1 MLTVV
6 ALLPFLAGMGVA
18 MRGVM
23 GMPAVQAAHHVANA
37 VHRAMRGYTGIILT
51 RVKQPHQIVT
61 PMLIANPQGF
71 KRSDKIPFDGQYW
84 YFQWPDSRPGP
95 DAHVVQGD
103 PTKSRIKS
111 TDNYP
116 IVMEAHQRLTT
127 PVEANCCRALQLN
140 VVNADAVPGK
150 ITLEVQLRE
159 ANGKAT
165 STMWLGSKVLAS
177 STVSPMPLHRAPVP
191 ETLEFQIPRGAKGM
205 KFDEITVKVKP
216 EGLRSLGAPE
226 VAIESF
232 AFQR

>member
-51 RVKQPHQIVT
+51 RPRNPHEIVT
-61 PMLIANPQGF
+61 PILTANPEGL
-71 KRSDKIPFDGQYW
+71 KKSDKIPFDGQYW
-84 YFQWPDSRPGP
+84 YYQLPDARPGA

-111 TDNYP
+111 TDSYP
-116 IVMEAHQRLTT
+116 IVMEAHQRLTKA
-127 PVEANCCRALQLN
+127 VEANCCRALQLN
-140 VVNADAVPGK
+140 VVNADAVPGR
-150 ITLEVQLRE
+150 ITLEVQLRDE
-159 ANGKAT
+159 HGYVESLGK
-165 STMWLGSKVLAS
+165 KVLAS
-177 STVSPMPLHRAPVP
+177 SVVSPMPLHRAPVQ
-191 ETLEFQIPRGAKGM
+191 ETLEFQIPRGAKS
-205 KFDEITVKVKP
+205 KRFDQITVRVKP
-216 EGLRSLGAPE
+216 ERSRSLAAPE
-226 VAIESF
+226 VGIESF